1 MIAKVFE
8 NTASILRSS
17 ILRLLPS
24 WRILAF
30 LVVLNV
36 TLHSL
41 VGLLQY
47 VERLVHFLVLSLDQL
62 HLRGDVFK
70 LILEDFDVVLCGSAV
85 VFNFSLLRFLLC
97 FVHFNFLDFTLQL
110 RNRLSLGVI
119 LVSKHLLRLPMR
131 IRQEL
136 ENLYRKK
143 GRFDLTIKYRY

>member
-1 MIAKVFE
+1 M
-8 NTASILRSS
+8 
-17 ILRLLPS
+17 RLLPT
-24 WRILAF
+24 WRVLAF

-36 TLHSL
+36 ALHSL
-41 VGLLQY
+41 VGLLQD
-47 VERLVHFLVLSLDQL
+47 VERLVNFLVFSLDQL
-62 HLRGDVFK
+62 HLRSDIFK

-97 FVHFNFLDFTLQL
+97 FVHFNFLDFTLQI